1 MAQFRTLIKAPVP
14 SPLGSAES
22 SALTRSA
29 ATPVPTDRFN
39 GPLPENP
46 ASVLGKRKTGG
57 SSSKAILE
65 EAIDRRL
72 ANEGFAG
79 TEAMSK
85 RRRNRGLVRVES
97 ENRRNEQEVGK
108 QIRIAWSKLSPT
120 GRMEFFS
127 KMRENFL
134 KHILDGERAGAMKEL
149 TQLAGP
155 FVANSPLPPR
165 QKQKEV
171 ARLLNTMAKQ
181 NAYLDDKDALD
192 VSLALAE
199 IGAQHLEPDN
209 LQALHD
215 AIFAE
220 WPREANVAPLVERM
234 IDDLPLTTVPISNFD
249 ELVRNADD
257 IAQPER
263 GKLYSKLY
271 GAMRHIPEEDLDDAY
286 EVYLNHTSDLP
297 HGELRQLVADMRTQA
312 GQWSHEE
319 SQSDALNLLSDLEGV
334 LKKASNPR

>member
-1 MAQFRTLIKAPVP
+1 
-14 SPLGSAES
+14 
-22 SALTRSA
+22 
-29 ATPVPTDRFN
+29 
-39 GPLPENP
+39 
-46 ASVLGKRKTGG
+46 
-57 SSSKAILE
+57 
-65 EAIDRRL
+65 
-72 ANEGFAG
+72 
-79 TEAMSK
+79 MSK